1 MAFDLEEQE
10 QIETLKAF
18 WARWGVFIKSVI
30 ALSLLALVAW
40 KGYEFYQSKQSE
52 KAQVA
57 YDLFDAAQQK
67 KDAGAANLLA
77 NLQKDHPKTRFAAL
91 ASLDVA
97 AAAMTEQKWDQAVVS
112 LQWVVENGLPE
123 NQGVARLQLAD
134 VMVQLGKSDEAIK
147 VLSILPNPSFTAAFA
162 NKSADVHLM
171 MKDSVKARAAME
183 EALKAVQASEIK
195 NEQLETMIKMKLD
208 LLPN

>member
-10 QIETLKAF
+10 QIETLKVF

-30 ALSLLALVAW
+30 ALALLALVAW

-52 KAQVA
+52 KAQIA
-57 YDLFDAAQQK
+57 YELFDAAQQK
-67 KDAGAANLLA
+67 KDTGAANLLA

-97 AAAMTEQKWDQAVVS
+97 AAAMAEQKWDQAVTS
-112 LQWVVENGLPE
+112 LQWVVDNGLPE

-134 VMVQLGKSDEAIK
+134 VMVQLGKNDEAIK
-147 VLSILPNPSFTAAFA
+147 ALATLPSPNFTAAFA
-162 NKSADVHLM
+162 NKSADVYVM
-171 MKDSVKARAAME
+171 MKDSVKARASME

-195 NEQLETMIKMKLD
+195 NEQLETMIKIKLD